1 MFRLEESVYLF
12 ALVLVPILW
21 GISFY
26 AKKTLIRRWSQ
37 LGNINVLQKSVYLPG
52 QRNRSSVV
60 VFGFVMSLLVIAL
73 CNPQWGQKKEKIRSQ
88 NVDIFIALDVSKSM
102 MATDIQPNRLS
113 RAQIWI
119 KQFTERFPSER
130 IGLISFAGNAY
141 LQSPL
146 TSDMATIQLLSS
158 AMKPSSV
165 GMQGTSIAA
174 AIQMAVKSFP
184 QKEGFHKVIIILS
197 DGEDH
202 EGESVEAAKSAHEA
216 GVTIFT
222 VPVGTSQGGALPN
235 LDQPGEGYR
244 RDEKGNVIISIPN
257 RDLLDQV
264 ASAAQGER
272 IELQD
277 GENGFDKMKKRFSS
291 LAKKEITYQS
301 FSEYQ
306 SYFQFPLFL
315 AMIIWLGDVLINRR
329 KK

>member
-1 MFRLEESVYLF
+1 
-12 ALVLVPILW
+12 
-21 GISFY
+21 
-26 AKKTLIRRWSQ
+26 
-37 LGNINVLQKSVYLPG
+37 
-52 QRNRSSVV
+52 
-60 VFGFVMSLLVIAL
+60 
-73 CNPQWGQKKEKIRSQ
+73 
-88 NVDIFIALDVSKSM
+88 
-102 MATDIQPNRLS
+102 
-113 RAQIWI
+113 
-119 KQFTERFPSER
+119 
-130 IGLISFAGNAY
+130 
-141 LQSPL
+141 
-146 TSDMATIQLLSS
+146 MATIQLLSS

-174 AIQMAVKSFP
+174 AIQMAMKSFP

-222 VPVGTSQGGALPN
+222 VPVGTTQGGALPN
-235 LDQPGEGYR
+235 LDQPGEGYK

-257 RDLLDQV
+257 RDLLDQI

-315 AMIIWLGDVLINRR
+315 ALIIWLGDVLINRR